1 MSSNTIANSSETP
14 LMGNQDTIGVMI
26 GRLISWEKEGRRPVG
41 YIHKQSA
48 LRHRSVKCV
57 CHKIGG

>member
-14 LMGNQDTIGVMI
+14 LMGNQDTIGVYD
-26 GRLISWEKEGRRPVG
+26 RETYFLEKEGRRSVG

-48 LRHRSVKCV
+48 LRHWPVKGV